1 MNKSHIDL
9 CVLDKHLKN
18 VVAIGKINTAELQNT
33 RRNKREHQI
42 KKGAHKIKNIAK
54 HFNADVFIGKL
65 RTSKFKSH
73 RKANRIVHQM
83 PQYKLR
89 KWIKHICVK
98 NGVKCEERS
107 EAYTTKV
114 GRMLSLILGLDVH
127 KCAAIAF
134 TLKLS
139 DFPLFKLLSG
149 VSSYDVNGRRRGR
162 RRRGSSPTGTAQHDF
177 RIRMKCWAAMMP
189 SLMRGGGYSETPG
202 IRGLL
207 LMSRLKACLPF
218 HMVNIKI
225 W

>member
-1 MNKSHIDL
+1 M
-9 CVLDKHLKN
+9 DKHLKN
-18 VVAIGKINTAELQNT
+18 VIAVGRINTAELQNT
-33 RRNKREHQI
+33 RSKKREHQI
-42 KKGAHKIKNIAK
+42 KKVAHKVKNLAK

-65 RTSKFKSH
+65 RTSNFKSH

-83 PQYKLR
+83 PQLKLR

-98 NGVKCEERS
+98 NGVRCEERS
-107 EAYTTKV
+107 EANTTKV
-114 GRMLSLILGLDVH
+114 GRMLSPIFGLDVH

-134 TLKLS
+134 ALRLS
-139 DFPLFKLLSG
+139 DFPLFKLLSV
-149 VSSYDVNGRRRGR
+149 VSSYEGDGSLRGR
-162 RRRGSSPTGTAQHDF
+162 RKRGSSLTGTAQHDS

-189 SLMRGGGYSETPG
+189 SLLKGRGGGYPEMPG

-207 LMSRLKACLPF
+207 FTSRLKANLPS